1 VRAIIRA
8 LLKYLGF
15 EILTLDSAKSLR
27 MRALS
32 SEAELRNIFDSKL
45 IAELENFSGVNMS
58 EYLPVSRSQIRQDLV
73 ALALARKKRNGFFVE
88 FGATNGIRYSN
99 SYLLETQ
106 FSWDGVLCE
115 PAKIWHSELVL
126 NRKCAIDF
134 GCVWSNSNSTMEFVE
149 AHSAE
154 LSTVQKFAFSD
165 LHATQR
171 ENGKT
176 YKVRTIS
183 LVELLE
189 KHNAP
194 LVIDYLSIDTEGSE
208 FQILENFPFDR
219 YKFKFIT
226 CEHNYSENQKL
237 VKNLLEKEGYKRILQ
252 DFSDFEDWFIPVER

>member
-1 VRAIIRA
+1 
-8 LLKYLGF
+8 
-15 EILTLDSAKSLR
+15 
-27 MRALS
+27 
-32 SEAELRNIFDSKL
+32 
-45 IAELENFSGVNMS
+45 MS
-58 EYLPVSRSQIRQDLV
+58 EYLPASRSQIRQDLV
-73 ALALARKKRNGFFVE
+73 ALALTGKKRNGFFVE

-99 SYLLETQ
+99 SYLLETL
-106 FSWDGVLCE
+106 FSWHGILCE
-115 PAKIWHSELVL
+115 PAKIWHSELLL

-134 GCVWSNSNSTMEFVE
+134 GCVWSESNSTMEFVE

-154 LSTVQKFAFSD
+154 LSTVGKFAFSD

-176 YKVRTIS
+176 YKIQTIS
-183 LVELLE
+183 LVDLLE

-208 FQILENFPFDR
+208 FQILEKFPFDE

-226 CEHNYSENQKL
+226 CEHNYSENQEL
-237 VKNLLEKEGYKRILQ
+237 VKDLLEKEGYKRILQ